1 MRRKLDR
8 RAFAI
13 LTVVLILFGL
23 FIIGVPFLITMRLHY
38 KSSENQ
44 IWQAKAKY
52 AAVGAASHAMARL
65 VQTLESTEAAGT
77 GLFTT
82 PSIDVSSEI
91 EVDVSDLE
99 LGVHVASTPQ
109 AGDTEIDLQSVSSV
123 SVGQRVKL
131 VHPTETDKWESVNV
145 KRIDIPNK
153 RITVDRALTHSYTGD
168 TYVYPSVVSARG
180 VMISVSV
187 QDEQGKV
194 NTNSATRLLLENIF
208 RQAEINEPD
217 DLADATIYFRQQR
230 HPFRTIGELQLC
242 GDADLPPGKRY
253 ALTMDEL
260 ERLRELCT
268 VNSSRRSDE
277 AFTRH
282 PININAAPRDVLI
295 AAFTG
300 VTYRDLTDPETIT
313 AKNVSSSPNPPI
325 VGDGVLSELSFP
337 AGFDGKTWTL
347 ECTSVEAG
355 TFSFRVSNGTK
366 AFTPYTFTS
375 LESELYVSDGR
386 EISFRLT
393 NGGID
398 FAAGDRFVITVK
410 EANAPVD
417 QAKAEQL
424 ADRIRVSTTLAE
436 DVAAD
441 ATEVHLASTEHFP
454 IQGWIH
460 IDGDL
465 VQYEDNDLNND
476 ILTVATTTDYE
487 DAGVSADHKAGPTT
501 KVELVFTDWADFNA
515 ILTVAEN
522 DGEITADEREAIYR
536 NAANP
541 SGRYVGRST
550 AGLVFRSGDVYT
562 VEATGI
568 VNSERGQE
576 RARFVTRR
584 LVQPGESEDST
595 WIIDSQTDFLEL
607 LQQNPQPA
615 LITYS
620 NLSSIKD
627 LNNVNCNVKGIPV
640 TATLSSG
647 SDDIALL
654 DVSSFR
660 VGQRVEVIH
669 STDKEKRETANVT
682 RIIDSDTKRI
692 YIDRNLTHSYDAQA
706 KVYPAGAVALAPHR
720 LVIDTTR
727 DLAAQRFDE
736 GSLADFLH
744 LEDEITQVS
753 EEKRK
758 PSGGNIEPL
767 DPASPQN
774 VDIEGLYVGEDDV
787 ANETGALAYRAYD
800 YDAETEAH
808 TQQNLK
814 LSSGNI
820 YPGQIEFWFKPIW
833 PDGLTGDYH
842 LFDMVSNF
850 EEYQN
855 RLSLKV
861 NRTGVETL
869 ISYLVMRNTD
879 SVLRDADISTVAEA
893 NVSEVRVPVTTSR
906 SIGGRV
912 LLESNAWHHVRM
924 YWKGSNYGE
933 MALFVDGRLVGS
945 YWPAARL
952 LEDNVSMETDVTQT
966 YRIDALTT
974 RTGEYSPEFSD
985 SDSSEFWAKI
995 IGDEIVEHTKV
1006 VYSNPQTLQIP
1017 GSEEEKHRARRRT
1030 VPRPHYAGEPVSL
1043 FGYIYYVNQERH
1055 HWYHTRYPDK
1065 MRLYDGRF
1073 VYTMPHL
1080 LKGAGKTDGGV
1091 RYVEFAPLAHNL
1103 SHKDRVP
1110 KATMSLK
1117 PDGTPAA
1124 HTVIGERVDANPN
1137 NPDQTNFKDGSITA
1151 ESEYIPYI
1159 IEDGRDDFT
1168 ITDAGSSSGFVLLT
1182 TDGKR
1187 ERVFYDKVEEK
1198 DFDVWVDEDGAP
1210 QARTYT
1216 LKVLHVYAGD
1226 PPGRGNLGTDPE
1238 EFEDGATV
1246 DLISVELLHDTVDV
1260 AGTMY
1265 AFAGNNNYARGVFR
1279 PFVSWDELSAEQQTY
1294 WSKQENGGWTQE
1306 KWDAAPDDCPGKEG
1320 SWHAHV
1326 ALDGTADTKKSSGN
1340 YEWIGYVWP
1349 NVGYDD
1355 FYGGQDRASL
1365 TRNDGKDCAQREIDG
1380 AMRHYLVGTGTGL
1393 ARNQQGSQYGLPAD
1407 THHVGSRTGGTIA
1420 YPVFFSNDSRIGVN
1434 DRVTFRDDDG
1444 NQEEK
1449 VILHA
1454 SSDGELFTIS
1464 DKGDEIRGITP
1475 NDPSFLS
1482 GQYEYERNPRIL
1494 KFPTGRLPGLIKRD
1508 TDIWIGSSSKV
1519 GSPLEM
1525 ASDPKD
1531 AAKGVFDEIK
1541 IGHNSLGIQ
1550 RLHSVLI
1557 YGDTGIP
1564 GKNKR
1569 SFTSDPYVRMQTQIS
1584 NTNEI
1589 GKAYDPP
1596 FSIRVGDLARFL
1608 NHDWNYNTK
1617 TDNYV
1622 GRWYSQ
1628 TLGIPADTPLA
1639 PWMWLNNSSA
1649 QGWPRFGYL
1658 KIDDE
1663 VVFYQMLYNHPTA
1676 NKIAYVARDVQEI
1689 PEATV
1694 TDPGITIEV
1703 NSTEGFADQG
1713 YALIQFY
1720 IKDPN
1725 YGDGERDRWMRSP
1738 DGSVKQE
1745 DGEYVE
1751 NPNYAYQGFLHYY
1764 HNVDPYL
1771 GVGDYYHPHDRH
1783 HWELIYYHSK
1793 DDTHLIDVQR
1803 GLMDTVPYPLPG
1815 PGSDDFDFNVYNLP
1829 STFADGITAAP
1840 GPTGQERK
1848 TGIGGNSWLRI
1859 RALNGVELQILQRG
1873 CMGTSRQKHAIGSL
1887 LLPLEDAKGVILTG
1901 PLGPNGTL
1909 PVHTNSLAD
1918 PNDVTKETT
1927 FPERG
1932 LLELSTGEVV
1942 GYTSRGP
1949 SAFGG
1954 VHVLRER
1961 FGTSAL
1967 ESSNKDYLQE
1977 LPAVTD
1983 IGTNPTPD
1991 FFPDNLPPSLV
2002 DSPYVAR
2009 LLPFRYFDGYPR
2021 EIDDSGAS
2029 VSRRTDYDAPG
2040 AVYLKAGKT
2049 VKGATW
2055 KSIQWAEQLPDPA
2068 SSEKPFRI
2076 YVVARL
2082 GDDAPAWDADPDSST
2097 EDGLFRFTSADD
2109 PSSDD
2114 TVVGP
2119 FYFTSDGKEPSTD
2132 SPAYKADKIQVRV
2145 FFRYPDEAYDPDDG
2159 RKNDWKKT
2167 PYFDRLEVK
2176 YETEP
2181 RVLQS
2186 EDISF

>member
-1 MRRKLDR
+1 MRRKPDR

-52 AAVGAASHAMARL
+52 AAIGAASHAMASL
-65 VQTLESTEAAGT
+65 AQTLESTEAAGT
-77 GLFTT
+77 GRFTT
-82 PSIDVSSEI
+82 PTIDVSSEI
-91 EVDVSDLE
+91 EVDVNDLE
-99 LGVHVASTPQ
+99 LGVRVASAPQ
-109 AGDTEIDLQSVSSV
+109 TGDTEIDLGSVSSV

-153 RITVDRALTHSYTGD
+153 RIAVDRALAHSYTGD
-168 TYVYPSVVSARG
+168 TYVYPSVVSPRG

-187 QDEQGKV
+187 QDEQGKA
-194 NTNSATRLLLENIF
+194 NLNSATRLLLENIF
-208 RQAEINEPD
+208 RQAEISDPGG
-217 DLADATIYFRQQR
+217 LADATIYFRQQR

-300 VTYRDLTDPETIT
+300 VTYRNLTDPETIT
-313 AKNVSSSPNPPI
+313 TKNVSSAPNPPI

-347 ECTSVEAG
+347 GCTSADAG
-355 TFSFRVSNGTK
+355 TFTFDVTNGTRT
-366 AFTPYTFTS
+366 FTPYTFTS
-375 LESELYVSDGR
+375 LKSDLYVSDGR

-398 FAAGDRFVITVK
+398 FAVGDRFVITVK
-410 EANAPVD
+410 EANTPVD
-417 QAKAEQL
+417 QTKAEQL
-424 ADRIRVSTTLAE
+424 ADRVRVSTTLAG
-436 DVAAD
+436 DVLTD
-441 ATEVHLASTEHFP
+441 ATEVPLASTEHFP
-454 IQGWIH
+454 THGWIH

-465 VQYEDNDLNND
+465 VQYSDNDLNNNV
-476 ILTVATTTDYE
+476 LTVATTTDYE
-487 DAGVSADHKAGPTT
+487 DAGVSVDHKAGPTT
-501 KVELVFTDWADFNA
+501 KVELVFTDWADLNA
-515 ILTVAEN
+515 VLALAEGDSELT
-522 DGEITADEREAIYR
+522 GQEREAIYR

-541 SGRYVGRST
+541 NGRYVGRST
-550 AGLVFRSGDVYT
+550 TGLVFRSGDVYS

-576 RARFVTRR
+576 QARFVTRR
-584 LVQPGESEDST
+584 LVQPGESADST

-640 TATLSSG
+640 TAAVSSG
-647 SDDIALL
+647 SDDIAVL
-654 DVSSFR
+654 DLAAFR
-660 VGQRVEVIH
+660 VGQRVEIRH

-682 RIIDSDTKRI
+682 RIVDSDTKRV
-692 YIDRNLTHSYDAQA
+692 YIDRNLKHAYDAQA

-736 GSLADFLH
+736 GSLTDFLN
-744 LEDEITQVS
+744 LEDEITQVA
-753 EEKRK
+753 EEMRK
-758 PSGGNIEPL
+758 PSAGNAEPI
-767 DPASPQN
+767 DPASPRN
-774 VDIEGLYVGEDDV
+774 VDIEGLYIGEEDV

-814 LSSGNI
+814 LASGNI
-820 YPGQIEFWFKPIW
+820 DPGQIEFWFKPIW
-833 PDGLTGDYH
+833 PDGLTGDFH

-869 ISYLVMRNTD
+869 VSYLVMRNTD

-893 NVSEVRVPVTTSR
+893 NVSEIRVPVTTSR
-906 SIGGRV
+906 SMTDRI

-952 LEDNVSMETDVTQT
+952 LEDNVSLVTDATQT

-974 RTGEYSPEFSD
+974 RTGEYSPEFN
-985 SDSSEFWAKI
+985 DSSDFSAKVV
-995 IGDEIVEHTKV
+995 GDEIVEHNKV
-1006 VYSNPQTLQIP
+1006 VYSNPQTLVVPYEAATTQ
-1017 GSEEEKHRARRRT
+1017 KHRARRRT
-1030 VPRPHYAGEPVSL
+1030 VARQHYEGEPVSL

-1055 HWYHTRYPDK
+1055 HWYHTWYPDK
-1065 MRLYDGRF
+1065 MRLYNGQ
-1073 VYTMPHL
+1073 VIYEMPHI
-1080 LKGAGKTDGGV
+1080 LKGAGKTVGGV
-1091 RYVEFAPLAHNL
+1091 SYLEFSALSHNL

-1110 KATMSLK
+1110 KAVMSLK

-1124 HTVIGERVDANPN
+1124 HKVLGERVDVNPN

-1151 ESEYIPYI
+1151 ASEYLPYI
-1159 IEDGRDDFT
+1159 IEGGRDDFT
-1168 ITDAGSSSGFVLLT
+1168 ITNSGSGSGFVLLST
-1182 TDGKR
+1182 VDGKW
-1187 ERVFYDKVEEK
+1187 ERVFFDKVEEK
-1198 DFDVWVDEDGAP
+1198 DFDVWVDEGEAAP
-1210 QARTYT
+1210 LPRTYT
-1216 LKVLHVYAGD
+1216 LKVLHVYSGD

-1238 EFEDGATV
+1238 EFEDGATMQ
-1246 DLISVELLHDTVDV
+1246 LLSVELRHAI
-1260 AGTMY
+1260 AGEY

-1279 PFVSWDELSAEQQTY
+1279 PFVSWAELSAEQQTY
-1294 WSKQENGGWTQE
+1294 WTTQGWTQPT
-1306 KWDAAPDDCPGKEG
+1306 WDSDPSSPGREG
-1320 SWHAHV
+1320 SWNAHV
-1326 ALDGTADTKKSSGN
+1326 ALDGTASTSKSSGH
-1340 YEWIGYVWP
+1340 YEWIGYIWP
-1349 NVGYDD
+1349 NVDYDD
-1355 FYGGQDRASL
+1355 FYGGQDRTSL
-1365 TRNDGKDCAQREIDG
+1365 TRNDGKDCAQREVDG
-1380 AMRHYLVGTGTGL
+1380 VMRHYLVGTGTGL
-1393 ARNQQGSQYGLPAD
+1393 ARNQQGSQYGLPTD
-1407 THHVGSRTGGTIA
+1407 THHVGSATGIA
-1420 YPVFFSNDSRIGVN
+1420 TVVYPVFFSNDSRIGVN

-1464 DKGDEIRGITP
+1464 DKENP
-1475 NDPSFLS
+1475 SDPAFLG

-1494 KFPTGRLPGLIKRD
+1494 KFPTGRLPGLVKRD
-1508 TDIWIGSSSKV
+1508 TDLWIGSSSKV

-1531 AAKGVFDEIK
+1531 PVKGVFDEIK

-1584 NTNEI
+1584 DSQ
-1589 GKAYDPP
+1589 APP

-1608 NHDWNYNTK
+1608 NYGWNGDQPPPYSSDTN
-1617 TDNYV
+1617 NYV

-1628 TLGIPADTPLA
+1628 TLAIPADTPLA

-1649 QGWPRFGYL
+1649 QSWPRFGYL

-1676 NKIAYVARDVQEI
+1676 NKIAYVARNVSEI
-1689 PEATV
+1689 PEATL
-1694 TDPGITIEV
+1694 TDPGLTIEV
-1703 NSTEGFADQG
+1703 VSTEGFAEQG

-1720 IKDPN
+1720 VKNPN
-1725 YGDGERDRWMRSP
+1725 YGNGERDRWMRNP

-1745 DGEYVE
+1745 DGENLE
-1751 NPNYAYQGFLHYY
+1751 NPGYAYKNFLYY
-1764 HNVDPYL
+1764 PDNVDPYVS
-1771 GVGDYYHPHDRH
+1771 VGDYYHPHDRH

-1793 DDTHLIDVQR
+1793 DDTHLIDIQR
-1803 GLMDTVPYPLPG
+1803 GLLDAIPYPLPG
-1815 PGSDDFDFNVYNLP
+1815 PGNDDFDFSSYNLP
-1829 STFADGITAAP
+1829 PTFADGITAAP

-1848 TGIGGNSWLRI
+1848 SGIGGNAWLRVL
-1859 RALNGVELQILQRG
+1859 ALNGVELQVLQRG
-1873 CMGTSRQKHAIGSL
+1873 CMGTSRQKHAIGSP
-1887 LLPLEDAKGVILTG
+1887 LLPLEDFKGVILTG
-1901 PLGPNGTL
+1901 PLGQNGTL
-1909 PVHTNSLAD
+1909 PVHTNSLAN

-1967 ESSNKDYLQE
+1967 ESGNKDYLKE

-1983 IGTNPTPD
+1983 LDTNPTPD
-1991 FFPDNLPPSLV
+1991 FFPDNLPPSLT

-2021 EIDDSGAS
+2021 ELDDSGAS
-2029 VSRRTDYDAPG
+2029 VLRRTDYDAPG
-2040 AVYLKAGKT
+2040 AVHLKAGKA

-2055 KSIQWAEQLPDPA
+2055 KSIQWAEQLPNPA
-2068 SSEKPFRI
+2068 SSEKPFSI
-2076 YVVARL
+2076 HVVVRL
-2082 GDDAPAWDADPDSST
+2082 GDDAPAWNADPIPT
-2097 EDGLFRFTSADD
+2097 EDGLFRFTSQDD
-2109 PSSDD
+2109 PSTDD

-2119 FYFTSDGKEPSTD
+2119 FYFTSDGKEPSATN
-2132 SPAYKADKIQVRV
+2132 PAFKADKIQVRV

-2181 RVLQS
+2181 RILQS